1 MLHFKIFQ
9 YLFYY
14 IISRKGFTIMT
25 DIKFQGLSF
34 WRIYFLYVLKLEG
47 GGWRRGKDEMGGE
60 RGEGGE
66 KGGGVRGGKFR
77 TLPARCYFLVYFQ

>member
-25 DIKFQGLSF
+25 DIKFQGFSF
-34 WRIYFLYVLKLEG
+34 WRIYFLYVLKVEG
-47 GGWRRGKDEMGGE
+47 GGWRRGRFGVKQESRGSNKRIPE
-60 RGEGGE
+60 R
-66 KGGGVRGGKFR
+66 
-77 TLPARCYFLVYFQ
+77 T